1 MCFNILNPEAK
12 VKHIASED
20 IKVFKIVSYIK
31 DLVISIHKKYIYEP
45 LKVNPTENLR
55 IIRTSDPDYSY
66 IDSGYYSY
74 RNCRI
79 VNYVDCL
86 QLSYKF
92 AIHDNIMPVSVALR
106 AVLGEFIIPKGAEYY
121 ENTNEIVS
129 NMIIFTGIIHKPCV
143 KNKTLY
149 TQTINLNNIKN
160 E

>member
-1 MCFNILNPEAK
+1 MCYNAFTEKARTK
-12 VKHIASED
+12 RIAGED
-20 IKVFKIVSYIK
+20 IKVYKIVSYIK
-31 DLVISIHKKYIYEP
+31 DSVISIHKNYKYEP
-45 LKVNPTENLR
+45 LKVNPTEDLR
-55 IIRTSDPDYSY
+55 IMKTSDLDYSY
-66 IDSGYYSY
+66 IDSGYHSY

-92 AIHDNIMPVSVALR
+92 AIYDNLLSISVSLR

-129 NMIIFTGIIHKPCV
+129 NMIIFTGIIHKPCI

-160 E
+160 D

>member
-45 LKVNPTENLR
+45 LKVNPTEDLL
-55 IIRTSDPDYSY
+55 IMRTSDSYYSY
-66 IDSGYYSY
+66 IDSGYHSY

-92 AIHDNIMPVSVALR
+92 AIHDDILPISVALR

-129 NMIIFTGIIHKPCV
+129 NMIIFTGIIHKPCI

-149 TQTINLNNIKN
+149 IKTINLNNIKN

>member
-1 MCFNILNPEAK
+1 MCFNILNSEAK

-45 LKVNPTENLR
+45 LKVNSTEDLR

-66 IDSGYYSY
+66 IDSGYHSY

-92 AIHDNIMPVSVALR
+92 AVYDDIIPVSVALR

-129 NMIIFTGIIHKPCV
+129 NMIIFTGIIHKPCI

>member
-31 DLVISIHKKYIYEP
+31 DSVISIHKKYKYEP
-45 LKVNPTENLR
+45 LKVNPTEDLR
-55 IIRTSDPDYSY
+55 IMRTADLDYSH
-66 IDSGYYSY
+66 IDSGYHSY

-79 VNYVDCL
+79 VNCVDCL

-92 AIHDNIMPVSVALR
+92 AVYDNILPISVALR
-106 AVLGEFIIPKGAEYY
+106 AVLGEFIIPKGSEYY

-149 TQTINLNNIKN
+149 TQTINLNNIEN
-160 E
+160 D

>member
-20 IKVFKIVSYIK
+20 IKVFKIVSYIQGS
-31 DLVISIHKKYIYEP
+31 VISIHRKYKYEP
-45 LKVNPTENLR
+45 LKVNPTEDLR
-55 IIRTSDPDYSY
+55 IMRTADLDYSH
-66 IDSGYYSY
+66 IDSGYHSY

-92 AIHDNIMPVSVALR
+92 AAYDNILPISVALR

-129 NMIIFTGIIHKPCV
+129 DTIIFTGIIHKPYI

-149 TQTINLNNIKN
+149 IQTINLNNIKN
-160 E
+160 D

>member
-55 IIRTSDPDYSY
+55 IMRTSDPDYSY
-66 IDSGYYSY
+66 IDSGYHSY
-74 RNCRI
+74 KNCRI

-92 AIHDNIMPVSVALR
+92 ATYNDILPISVALR

-129 NMIIFTGIIHKPCV
+129 NMIIFIGIIHKPYI
-143 KNKTLY
+143 KNKILY

>member
-31 DLVISIHKKYIYEP
+31 GSVSSIHRKYKYEP
-45 LKVNPTENLR
+45 LKVNPTEDLR
-55 IIRTSDPDYSY
+55 IMRTADPDYSH
-66 IDSGYYSY
+66 IDSGYHSY

-92 AIHDNIMPVSVALR
+92 AAYDDILPISVALR
-106 AVLGEFIIPKGAEYY
+106 AVLGEFIIPKGSEYY
-121 ENTNEIVS
+121 ENTNEVVS
-129 NMIIFTGIIHKPCV
+129 NMIIFTGIIYKPCV

-149 TQTINLNNIKN
+149 TQTINLNNI
-160 E
+160 EDD

>member
-31 DLVISIHKKYIYEP
+31 DSVISIHKKYKYEP
-45 LKVNPTENLR
+45 LKVNPTEDLR
-55 IIRTSDPDYSY
+55 IMRTADLDYSH
-66 IDSGYYSY
+66 IDYGYHSY

-92 AIHDNIMPVSVALR
+92 AAYDDILPISVALR
-106 AVLGEFIIPKGAEYY
+106 AVLGEFIIPKGSEYY

-149 TQTINLNNIKN
+149 TQTINLNNIEN
-160 E
+160 D